1 LIISDFPVGT
11 FHTFVFYLADGIYLF
26 ILLLDKGK
34 TNCAQKIASIQI
46 RGQLDVIEDFP
57 SIDALA

>member
-1 LIISDFPVGT
+1 MKTLINSKPKSYLCDSLYTSYLIISDFPVGT

-34 TNCAQKIASIQI
+34 KIVH
-46 RGQLDVIEDFP
+46 RK
-57 SIDALA
+57 